1 MRIPLVTRPHW
12 HALQELKKTGMNA
25 SRAKQ
30 LLGAWEKAGVKDPEQ
45 LRKLLVSNTLQPL
58 TGALLQVAVDG
69 VICFGGA
76 GGLQGCRVGG
86 CRGGGRVG

>member
-1 MRIPLVTRPHW
+1 MLTPRLLRCTP
-12 HALQELKKTGMNA
+12 LQELKKTGMNA

-76 GGLQGCRVGG
+76 GWGVGE
-86 CRGGGRVG
+86 GGGRVR